1 MGWGRGWISFFHLV
15 ALDFCGA
22 AWNSNGRFGKCRF
35 EESYAEF
42 ETSTSQLVYV
52 AHAARVALCEA
63 CHFHALI
70 APRLLRPG
78 VLPGETTSTFKL
90 PGSDVRPGPWRST
103 DVGVLPAHNAEGR
116 DRGGSRADRVC
127 WWPWWIE
134 LHEMPER
141 IRRLEV
147 TVRRPIS
154 FFRPLDEEPEFTLAD
169 PEFALAEPGE
179 EPGPEAGFRQ
189 REPVREPEYFV
200 QLLAY
205 LRERNRALASAA
217 GVKTV
222 EEMCDG

>member
-1 MGWGRGWISFFHLV
+1 V
-15 ALDFCGA
+15 AVIDIG
-22 AWNSNGRFGKCRF
+22 
-35 EESYAEF
+35 
-42 ETSTSQLVYV
+42 
-52 AHAARVALCEA
+52 
-63 CHFHALI
+63 I
-70 APRLLRPG
+70 
-78 VLPGETTSTFKL
+78 
-90 PGSDVRPGPWRST
+90 
-103 DVGVLPAHNAEGR
+103 LPARNADCR
-116 DRGGSRADRVC
+116 DRGGSGVLVAMVDRVTRDAG
-127 WWPWWIE
+127 
-134 LHEMPER
+134 M

-154 FFRPLDEEPEFTLAD
+154 FFRPLDEEPEFTLAE